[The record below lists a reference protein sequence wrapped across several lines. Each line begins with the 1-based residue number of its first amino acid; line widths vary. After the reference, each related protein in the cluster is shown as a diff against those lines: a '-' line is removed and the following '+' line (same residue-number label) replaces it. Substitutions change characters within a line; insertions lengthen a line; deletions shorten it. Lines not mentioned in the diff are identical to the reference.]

1 MFPVFSVFEH
11 FVPGERRTVAT
22 RPANIEP
29 REPLALELLDNPSEQ
44 ELREL
49 ARHDERTTE
58 FGSPC
63 YVTKV
68 RARSAKL
75 TRNTVDG
82 EVTEADR
89 RTLRQVHEYLKD
101 QHLIRVD
108 RTMGAGS
115 PEDVYACRLYVTRRY
130 ARLALMFQASLLPPR
145 ADKRGDPDL
154 ITVDVPD
161 WPGERAILVDPD
173 EGITYVLN
181 SDYYGEVKKA
191 FLRMTMHRAKQA
203 GNLGLHAGSKE
214 VRARN
219 ARSGAIEPHGCL
231 FFGLSGTGKTSL
243 TCHDFGLT
251 GDEGVKIRQDDVI
264 VLRPDGYAEGTEGGG
279 FYIKTER
286 LSREDQAALYDA
298 CTAPRAILE
307 NVWVDDG
314 GRVDFDNTELTGN
327 GRAIVR
333 IDDVRNTDGRID
345 LERADLIFFITR
357 NPLVPAVGRL
367 TREQAAVAFMLGESI
382 KTSAADPNAKGEPV
396 REVGTN
402 PFIVGPPGEEG
413 NIFYGIVSQNPAT
426 RCFLLNT
433 GKMGE
438 GRGAAKIT
446 LLDTVAILRAIA
458 RNAVEWVRDP
468 AMGFEVPRSVDGV
481 DDRKFRVSEFYSA
494 SDLEDRLRLLRA
506 ERREWLERFDA
517 FDEAL
522 RRACY

>member
-1 MFPVFSVFEH
+1 M
-11 FVPGERRTVAT
+11 AT
-22 RPANIEP
+22 RPANIEQ
-29 REPLALELLDNPSEQ
+29 REPTALELFDNPSE
-44 ELREL
+44 EKLREL
-49 ARHDERTTE
+49 ARHHERTTE
-58 FGSPC
+58 FGSPS
-63 YVTKV
+63 YVTEV
-68 RARSAKL
+68 RSRSAKL

-82 EVTEADR
+82 GITEADH
-89 RTLRQVHEYLKD
+89 RTIREVRQFLKD
-101 QHLIRVD
+101 RHLIRVD

-115 PEDVYACRLYVTRRY
+115 PEDVYACRLYVTRPY

-173 EGITYVLN
+173 EGITYVLK
-181 SDYYGEVKKA
+181 SDYYGEVKKS
-191 FLRMTMHRAKQA
+191 FLRMTMYRAKQE
-203 GNLGLHAGSKE
+203 GNLGLHAGSKA
-214 VRARN
+214 VRARD
-219 ARSGAIEPHGCL
+219 ARSGRIAAHGCL

-243 TCHDFGLT
+243 TCHDFDLT
-251 GDEGVKIRQDDVI
+251 GQEAVTIRQDDVV

-286 LSREDQAALYDA
+286 LSPKDQAALYEA

-307 NVWVDDG
+307 NVWTEDD

-333 IDDVRNTDGRID
+333 IDDVRNTDGEID
-345 LERADLIFFITR
+345 LEQADLIFFITR

-402 PFIVGPPGEEG
+402 PFIVGPRGEEG
-413 NIFYGIVSQNPAT
+413 NIFHGILSQNPAT
-426 RCFLLNT
+426 QCFLLNT
-433 GKMGE
+433 GKLGE
-438 GRGAAKIT
+438 GTRAAKIT

-458 RNAVEWVRDP
+458 RNAVDWTRDP
-468 AMGFEVPRSVDGV
+468 VMGFDVPRSVDGV
-481 DDRKFRVSEFYSA
+481 DDRKFTVAEFYSA
-494 SDLEDRLRLLRA
+494 GELEERLRALRA
-506 ERREWLERFDA
+506 ERREWLDRFDA